1 MEIVSLIF
9 EINQQLN
16 NMGLTI
22 LLITLIV
29 LAVSFVVFLGV
40 QAKKITNAYLDS
52 INYGDADANKPTFI
66 RINDD
71 EDNDYVF
78 NTNDICLITAV
89 NDLNRENNKYLLQF
103 CLKDNID
110 ITFKYDDKYDRDKIY
125 FALSDYDIFDKVNLN
140 E

>member
-1 MEIVSLIF
+1 
-9 EINQQLN
+9 
-16 NMGLTI
+16 MGLTI

-29 LAVSFVVFLGV
+29 LACVFVIFLGRE
-40 QAKKITNAYLDS
+40 AKKITNAYLNS

-71 EDNDYVF
+71 ENNDYIF
-78 NTNDICLITAV
+78 NTNEICLVTAV
-89 NDLNRENNKYLLQF
+89 NDLNRENNKYLLRL

-110 ITFKYDDKYDRDKIY
+110 MTLKYDDKFTRDQIYD
-125 FALSDYDIFDKVNLN
+125 ALSDYDVWDKLKSN